1 MEIQVEKIVVTKLPK
16 LPNGYFYTQSA
27 EVEIQDRVLSN
38 GPVWLSCN
46 STEDDWKIINQEEAD
61 IIKAK
66 QERLVNE
73 EMNKQN
79 G

>member
-1 MEIQVEKIVVTKLPK
+1 MEIKVEEIIVNRLRKLPE
-16 LPNGYFYTQSA
+16 GYFYTQSA
-27 EVEIQDRVLSN
+27 DVEIQDRVLSN